1 LEPEKNNKLS
11 LKTIS
16 EFVTHTGVVLGGII
30 VVLTSILWLF
40 GVSPEQIPS
49 EFQTFMQSEAVDI
62 FWSTYGVVLTW
73 GALAAFLLV
82 LAVVMRY
89 ARKLERRSTETAD
102 EDFRPLTA
110 LDKYLDHLTSNSSFL
125 PFGDHSTLETATSN
139 QETRITLDEVWTDLH
154 VSVEPSELGTDVKN
168 KAEEYVFEE
177 LVYGE
182 TRADDEDKPLRLI
195 VLGEPGSGKSS
206 SLARLANK
214 YCDALK
220 QGGNECSLLPISI
233 RIDQVNLK
241 LAKPMEAI
249 CRALDL
255 DAEEQDS
262 IHGDF
267 TKAAISGA
275 AIFLI
280 DGLDELAE
288 NDKGKAASFL
298 EKIASEYPLSK
309 VIASCRTDDFH
320 DSTDYSALR
329 KFSICTLQPYS
340 VDDLLGYISKWYLAF
355 GKRQNYSP
363 ARRERAVA
371 QLGHAI
377 QADDALLGLARTP
390 LLTALICL
398 VHAIR
403 SELPRTRSLLYF
415 EGIQLLLTGA
425 WREDTGDDEEHASTE
440 EERPSIREAM
450 GVVSH
455 IAFETHVLS
464 ERDGSSGRYG
474 ITEAEI
480 GAIIDARV
488 GRQSTHSDEDE
499 LALRVRSAN
508 LMRQIL
514 NSNSL
519 LVEAGPKTYK
529 FSHRAFQEFLVG
541 QYFAS
546 GSKTNDVV
554 ERASSLHWAE
564 PFRLLANY
572 SSVRGGNLFYVL
584 HLCSK
589 IFRQRSD
596 VLSRCLVGE
605 MLCEIGETVLRSE
618 DYGFVLD
625 GSLESNEEDHA
636 GVTSGL
642 WSLARDSVYRFAMS
656 DSLADNHELRLR
668 LFKNLSELG
677 DPRLVNGDGSV
688 LPISELMVSLERRIV
703 SIGHNPESEYLRTR
717 LNSANALKSYPKR
730 NVLVDS
736 FQMSRYL
743 VTNIDFQRFMSAG
756 GYREER
762 FWSSEAARNWL
773 RGDKSFQNKLFD
785 GWLETAERDYKR
797 EISDE
802 TMSVDS
808 LRETASQVLA
818 ARQKPYYWD
827 NPRFRISTAP
837 VVGVNLWEAAAYC
850 NWLTEELRAANQIGS
865 NDVISVPSEFEW
877 ERAARDCNETAEYPW
892 GDEWDVGRGHVN
904 HGALDLNSPA
914 PVGMFPRGACPN
926 GPMDLCGNVWEWTT
940 SSASNWD
947 GPIIRDACF
956 NSIFDDIVVRGSSWY
971 NSHEL
976 ARSGI
981 RQCDRLYNIYFD
993 LGFRWV
999 LMNNDEREHEKFI

>member
-1 LEPEKNNKLS
+1 MGPEKDKRS
-11 LKTIS
+11 VLKTIS
-16 EFVTHTGVVLGGII
+16 DFIKEIGVVLAGILALAAVLLDVTIDEISVWIQEFVKSEAVATFFITNKTAIII
-30 VVLTSILWLF
+30 VVGAVLF
-40 GVSPEQIPS
+40 LFLGMVLRKKIKPEVDTTKTDEENSPH
-49 EFQTFMQSEAVDI
+49 
-62 FWSTYGVVLTW
+62 
-73 GALAAFLLV
+73 
-82 LAVVMRY
+82 
-89 ARKLERRSTETAD
+89 
-102 EDFRPLTA
+102 LTA
-110 LDKYLDHLTSNSSFL
+110 LDRYLEHLTTNSSFL

-139 QETRITLDEVWTDLH
+139 QESRITLDEVWTDLH

-177 LVYGE
+177 LVFGK
-182 TRADDEDKPLRLI
+182 TRADDEESPLRLI

-214 YCDALK
+214 YCQALK
-220 QGGNECSLLPISI
+220 QDRIGSTLLPISI
-233 RIDQVNLK
+233 RVDQVNLR
-241 LAKPMEAI
+241 LTKPMEAI
-249 CRALDL
+249 CGALDFDIEGQNSL
-255 DAEEQDS
+255 QS
-262 IHGDF
+262 DF
-267 TKAAISGA
+267 TKAAISGT

-288 NDKGKAASFL
+288 NEKDRAASFL
-298 EKIASEYPLSK
+298 ENIASEYPLSK
-309 VIASCRTDDFH
+309 VIASCRIDDFH

-329 KFSICTLQPYS
+329 HFSICTLQPYS

-363 ARRERAVA
+363 ARRERSVA

-425 WREDTGDDEEHASTE
+425 WREDEGDGEEQASTE
-440 EERPSIREAM
+440 EEKPSIREAM

-455 IAFETHVLS
+455 IAYEAHVLS
-464 ERDGSSGRYG
+464 EKDGGSGRYG
-474 ITEAEI
+474 ITESEI
-480 GAIIDARV
+480 GVIIDARV

-499 LALRVRSAN
+499 LALRERSAT

-519 LVEAGPKTYK
+519 LVEAGSKAYK

-546 GSKTNDVV
+546 GSKTHDVV
-554 ERASSLHWAE
+554 ERAGKLHWAE

-584 HLCSK
+584 YLCSE
-589 IFRQRSD
+589 IFAKKSD
-596 VLSRCLVGE
+596 ALSRCLVGE
-605 MLCEIGETVLRSE
+605 MLSEIGEKVLRSE
-618 DYGFVLD
+618 DYGFVID
-625 GSLESNEEDHA
+625 GGTEINEKNPT

-656 DSLADNHELRLR
+656 ESLADNHELRLR
-668 LFKNLSELG
+668 LFRNLSELG
-677 DPRLVNGDGSV
+677 DPRLVKVDGSA
-688 LPISELMVSLERRIV
+688 LPISDLIVTLEKKTV
-703 SIGHNPESEYLRTR
+703 LIGHNPESEYLRTR
-717 LNSANALKSYPKR
+717 LNSANALRSYPKR
-730 NVLVDS
+730 RVLVDA

-743 VTNIDFQRFMSAG
+743 VTNMDFQKFMSAG
-756 GYREER
+756 GYKEER
-762 FWSSEAARNWL
+762 FWPSEAARSWL
-773 RGDKSFQNKLFD
+773 RGDASFQNKLFD

-802 TMSVDS
+802 TMSIDS
-808 LRETASQVLA
+808 LRETASQVLE

-850 NWLTEELRAANQIGS
+850 NWLTDELRSSNQIGL
-865 NDVISVPSEFEW
+865 NEVISVPTEFEW

-892 GDEWDVGRGHVN
+892 GNDWDAGRGHVN
-904 HGALDLNSPA
+904 HGALDLNNPA
-914 PVGMFPRGACPN
+914 PVGMFPQGACPN

-947 GPIIRDACF
+947 GPIERDACF
-956 NSIFDDIVVRGSSWY
+956 NNTFDDIVVRGSSWY
-971 NSHEL
+971 NSYEL

-999 LMNNDEREHEKFI
+999 LINNDEREHEKFI

>member
-1 LEPEKNNKLS
+1 MKPEKDKRSILKILS
-11 LKTIS
+11 DFIKEI
-16 EFVTHTGVVLGGII
+16 GVVLAGVLALAA
-30 VVLTSILWLF
+30 VVLGVTIDEISLWI
-40 GVSPEQIPS
+40 Q
-49 EFQTFMQSEAVDI
+49 EFVRSEAVETFFLTHKVEVI
-62 FWSTYGVVLTW
+62 SGVVLISVF
-73 GALAAFLLV
+73 GMGMV
-82 LAVVMRY
+82 L
-89 ARKLERRSTETAD
+89 RKKRTHNVGSVGSDAEELP
-102 EDFRPLTA
+102 PLTA

-177 LVYGE
+177 LVYDE
-182 TRADDEDKPLRLI
+182 TRTDDRDESLRLI

-214 YCDALK
+214 YCQDLK
-220 QGGNECSLLPISI
+220 IDGKEGTLLPISI
-233 RIDQVNLK
+233 RIDQVDLK
-241 LAKPMEAI
+241 LTRPMEAI
-249 CRALDL
+249 CGALDFDVEGQNSL
-255 DAEEQDS
+255 RR
-262 IHGDF
+262 DF
-267 TKAAISGA
+267 SKAAVSGS

-288 NDKGKAASFL
+288 NDKGRAASFL
-298 EKIASEYPLSK
+298 ENIASEYPLSK

-320 DSTDYSALR
+320 DSPDYSALR

-425 WREDTGDDEEHASTE
+425 WREDEGDDKEQASTD

-464 ERDGSSGRYG
+464 EKDGSSGRYG

-480 GAIIDARV
+480 GAIIDSRV
-488 GRQSTHSDEDE
+488 GRQSTQSDEDE
-499 LALRVRSAN
+499 LALRMRSAN

-596 VLSRCLVGE
+596 AVSRCLVGE
-605 MLCEIGETVLRSE
+605 MLCEIGEAVLRSE

-642 WSLARDSVYRFAMS
+642 WSLARDSVYQFAMS

-668 LFKNLSELG
+668 LFRNLSELG
-677 DPRLVNGDGSV
+677 DPRLVNVDGSV
-688 LPISELMVSLERRIV
+688 LPISELMVSLEERTV

-717 LNSANALKSYPKR
+717 LNSANALKSYPMR
-730 NVLVDS
+730 DVVVDS

-743 VTNIDFQRFMSAG
+743 VTNMDFQRFMSAG
-756 GYREER
+756 GYKEER
-762 FWSSEAARNWL
+762 YWSSEAARSWL

-802 TMSVDS
+802 TMSLDS

-850 NWLTEELRAANQIGS
+850 KWLTEELSASKQIGS
-865 NDVISVPSEFEW
+865 NEVISVPSEFEW
-877 ERAARDCNETAEYPW
+877 ERAARDCNENAEYPW
-892 GDEWDVGRGHVN
+892 GDVWDVGRGHVN

-940 SSASNWD
+940 SSASNWN
-947 GPIIRDACF
+947 GPIERDACF
-956 NSIFDDIVVRGSSWY
+956 NSIFDDIVVRGV
-971 NSHEL
+971 
-976 ARSGI
+976 SGAPPPHL
-981 RQCDRLYNIYFD
+981 R
-993 LGFRWV
+993 
-999 LMNNDEREHEKFI
+999 HSA